1 MKDIKNILFDLGGV
15 LYHIDYNLT
24 KKAFEKLGVNDF
36 NTYYSQQQQNE
47 LFDNLETGKISSKE
61 FISKM
66 LEILPGSSE
75 EDVVDAWNALLI
87 GFTKENINLLKYLSG
102 KYKLYLLSN
111 TNAIHI
117 EKINNDLQD
126 LFGYTALNEFFI
138 KTYLSHE
145 IGRRKP
151 DIETFEWLLK
161 DAGIKAE
168 ETLFIEDSVQH
179 IESANKVN
187 MKTVLW
193 DTNKPITAFFL
204 DKAL

>member
-1 MKDIKNILFDLGGV
+1 MKGIKNILFDLGGV

-24 KKAFEKLGVNDF
+24 KVAFEKLGFNDF
-36 NTYYSQQQQNE
+36 NMHYSQQQQNK

-66 LEILPGSSE
+66 LEIIPHSSE
-75 EDVVDAWNALLI
+75 EDIINAWNALLI
-87 GFTKENINLLKYLSG
+87 GFTKENLTLLEYLSD

-111 TNAIHI
+111 TNAIHL
-117 EKINNDLQD
+117 ERINSESQN
-126 LFGYTALNEFFI
+126 LFGYTVLDEFFEKI
-138 KTYLSHE
+138 YLSHE

-151 DIETFEWLLK
+151 DIETFKWLLK

-179 IESANKVN
+179 IESANRVN
-187 MKTVLW
+187 IKTVLW
-193 DTNKPITAFFL
+193 DSNKPITAFFL

>member
-24 KKAFEKLGVNDF
+24 KVAFEKLGVNDF
-36 NTYYSQQQQNE
+36 NTHYSQQQQNK

-66 LEILPGSSE
+66 LEILPHSSE
-75 EDVVDAWNALLI
+75 EDIVDAWNALLI
-87 GFTKENINLLKYLSG
+87 GFTKENLKLLEYLSG

-117 EKINNDLQD
+117 EKINSELQD
-126 LFGYTALNEFFI
+126 RFGRAALGEFFE

-151 DIETFEWLLK
+151 DVETFEWLLK

-168 ETLFIEDSVQH
+168 ETLFIEDSIQH
-179 IESANKVN
+179 VESADKVGI
-187 MKTVLW
+187 KTVLW
-193 DTNKPITAFFL
+193 SSNKPITAFFL
-204 DKAL
+204 DKAQ

>member
-66 LEILPGSSE
+66 LEILPHSSE
-75 EDVVDAWNALLI
+75 EDIVDAWNALLI
-87 GFTKENINLLKYLSG
+87 GFTKENLKLLEYLSD

-179 IESANKVN
+179 IESAKKTGI
-187 MKTVLW
+187 KTVMW
-193 DTNKPITAFFL
+193 VSNKPITAFFL
-204 DKAL
+204 DKAQ

>member
-15 LYHIDYNLT
+15 LYRIDYDLT
-24 KKAFEKLGVNDF
+24 KVAFEKLGVNDF

-66 LEILPGSSE
+66 LEILPSSSE

-179 IESANKVN
+179 IESAKKTGI
-187 MKTVLW
+187 KTVMW
-193 DTNKPITAFFL
+193 VSNKPITAFFL
-204 DKAL
+204 DKAQ

>member
-24 KKAFEKLGVNDF
+24 KVAFEKLGVNDF
-36 NTYYSQQQQNE
+36 NTHFSQQQQNK

-61 FISKM
+61 FFSKM
-66 LEILPGSSE
+66 LEILPHSSE
-75 EDVVDAWNALLI
+75 EDIVDAWNALLI
-87 GFTKENINLLKYLSG
+87 GFTKENLKLLEYLSD

-117 EKINNDLQD
+117 EKINNELQG
-126 LFGYTALNEFFI
+126 LFGYTALDEFFE

-168 ETLFIEDSVQH
+168 ETLFIEDSIQH
-179 IESANKVN
+179 IESANKLGI
-187 MKTVLW
+187 KTVLW
-193 DTNKPITAFFL
+193 GSNKPITAFFL
-204 DKAL
+204 DKAQ

>member
-66 LEILPGSSE
+66 LEILPSSSE

-179 IESANKVN
+179 IESAKKTGI
-187 MKTVLW
+187 KTVMW
-193 DTNKPITAFFL
+193 VSNKPITAFFL
-204 DKAL
+204 DKAQ

>member
-24 KKAFEKLGVNDF
+24 KVAFEKLGVNDF
-36 NTYYSQQQQNE
+36 NTHYSQQQQNK

-66 LEILPGSSE
+66 LEIIPHSKQ
-75 EDVVDAWNALLI
+75 EDIVDAWNALLL
-87 GFTKENINLLKYLSG
+87 GFTKENLKLLECLSG

-117 EKINNDLQD
+117 EKINSELQD
-126 LFGYTALNEFFI
+126 RFGRAALGEFFE

-168 ETLFIEDSVQH
+168 ETLFIEDSIQH
-179 IESANKVN
+179 VESADKVGI
-187 MKTVLW
+187 KTVLW
-193 DTNKPITAFFL
+193 GSNKPITAFFL
-204 DKAL
+204 DKAQ

>member
-24 KKAFEKLGVNDF
+24 KVAFEKLGVNDF
-36 NTYYSQQQQNE
+36 NTHYSQQQQNK

-66 LEILPGSSE
+66 LEILPHSSE
-75 EDVVDAWNALLI
+75 EDIVDAWNALLI
-87 GFTKENINLLKYLSG
+87 GFTKENLKLLEYLSD

-117 EKINNDLQD
+117 EKINSELQD
-126 LFGYTALNEFFI
+126 LFGYTAVDEFFE

-151 DIETFEWLLK
+151 DVETFEWLLK

-168 ETLFIEDSVQH
+168 ETLFIEDSIQH
-179 IESANKVN
+179 VESADKVGI
-187 MKTVLW
+187 KTVLW
-193 DTNKPITAFFL
+193 SSNKPITAFFL

>member
-179 IESANKVN
+179 IESAKKTGI
-187 MKTVLW
+187 KTVMW
-193 DTNKPITAFFL
+193 VSNKPITAFFL
-204 DKAL
+204 DKAQ